1 MAKIA
6 GQSPGIAKFFGVG
19 SEKNKVPTVICCE
32 ISGNGTP
39 IILIPGLGDTVWV
52 WRKMIPFLE
61 NRHKVFAL
69 EQRGHGRSS
78 SPIGPYQ
85 AEDFVNDLYKLLEHA
100 EIDSPIIIGHGFGGM
115 IGLNFSIR
123 YPKIA
128 SGIISLSPQ
137 IYKKEDSLKIDI
149 EEGMK
154 LANRKDM
161 HAAYKIRRKSKREP
175 KGMSSQE
182 RAEHHRIFL
191 KNDPM
196 GYSYSCSANL
206 DLSSIEKQLDNI
218 SIPVLLVYGELDTKE
233 KQTISNNF
241 PSNFE
246 KIIVSGAGNYVH
258 LDKPE
263 SIEHLIYDFTA
274 KHNLQFNI
282 KDIGENQ

>member
-1 MAKIA
+1 M
-6 GQSPGIAKFFGVG
+6 V
-19 SEKNKVPTVICCE
+19 
-32 ISGNGTP
+32 
-39 IILIPGLGDTVWV
+39 L
-52 WRKMIPFLE
+52 
-61 NRHKVFAL
+61 
-69 EQRGHGRSS
+69 S
-78 SPIGPYQ
+78 SPTHWHSSVGPEGW
-85 AEDFVNDLYKLLEHA
+85 A
-100 EIDSPIIIGHGFGGM
+100 GGRV
-115 IGLNFSIR
+115 GGVPHRRARQKGRGKGQGKVLAVLVFFLV
-123 YPKIA
+123 
-128 SGIISLSPQ
+128 SLF
-137 IYKKEDSLKIDI
+137 LV
-149 EEGMK
+149 
-154 LANRKDM
+154 R
-161 HAAYKIRRKSKREP
+161 KIRRKSKREP